1 MGKHT
6 ACCTYGGPDI
16 ELTDVYT
23 QLGVQAGT
31 KSKGEASKNRK
42 KNRPFIADR
51 VRSTGDP
58 NSKSLQWFSLKIPI
72 RQDQRDATGQLNSA
86 D

>member
-1 MGKHT
+1 MRVNTLH
-6 ACCTYGGPDI
+6 AI
-16 ELTDVYT
+16 ELTDVYA
-23 QLGVQAGT
+23 QLGVSTGT
-31 KSKGEASKNRK
+31 ISEGEASKNRK

-58 NSKSLQWFSLKIPI
+58 ASKSPQWFSLKIPI
-72 RQDQRDATGQLNSA
+72 RPDRRDATCQLNSA

>member
-6 ACCTYGGPDI
+6 ACCTYGPTI
-16 ELTDVYT
+16 KLTDVYT

-31 KSKGEASKNRK
+31 KSEGEASKNRK

-58 NSKSLQWFSLKIPI
+58 TSKSPQWFSLKIPI
-72 RQDQRDATGQLNSA
+72 RQDQRDATGQLNGA